1 MNALFQIVNANAVEQ
16 RGLGDM
22 WCGRENKGYMD
33 ESSLGMIEMRH
44 IPKYVDNSIPGMTS
58 ADASLVGMVLDDED
72 MEKMGNSI
80 FMGVIE
86 DQDDNRVDELDPLL
100 YGPVVNDGDVLFD
113 DERK

>member
-1 MNALFQIVNANAVEQ
+1 
-16 RGLGDM
+16 
-22 WCGRENKGYMD
+22 
-33 ESSLGMIEMRH
+33 
-44 IPKYVDNSIPGMTS
+44 
-58 ADASLVGMVLDDED
+58 MVLDDED